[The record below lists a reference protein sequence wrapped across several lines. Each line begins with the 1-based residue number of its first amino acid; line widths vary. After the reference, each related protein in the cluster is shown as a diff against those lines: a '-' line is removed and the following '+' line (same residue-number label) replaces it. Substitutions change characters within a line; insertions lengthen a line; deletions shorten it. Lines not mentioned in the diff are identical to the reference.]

1 MKFPAQKR
9 SDFFKLPSKLKLML
23 VNLGLS
29 ITPIFVYMPVK
40 AAEQIYVVFGPLQFS
55 LPIAS
60 LEVYAKEGKI
70 DGKLAPY
77 AKHVEPQQM
86 EQLREVLLTPIDVT
100 PVAIAQF
107 LYSPQGEDILNRL
120 GQIIQ
125 TKAGQPGFY
134 AMRAALIKAAA
145 YPEGLTLLNVLREF
159 PTYGIKINSDRGFAE
174 IEALSRQIRQTEMAI
189 AAVNQESR
197 KEASIQREVEY
208 PSQIK
213 PSFSI
218 LPDLRQ
224 PGGVGYTK
232 EILTLTDFGRGRSFP
247 VDFYLPQVNGT
258 KLPLI
263 VISHGLGSDRMTF
276 AYLAQHLASYGF
288 AVAVLEHPGSNAQQL
303 QALTKGL
310 ASEVTPPTEFID
322 RPLDVKFLLDELTRS
337 FGRQLNLTEVGV
349 LGQSFGGY
357 TTFALAG
364 AGINFELLP
373 ADCAALNN
381 SLNLSLLLQ
390 CRSLEL
396 PQIQYQLADSRI
408 KAAIAINPIGSS
420 IFGQSQMANIAI
432 PLMIVSGSHDTIA
445 PALPEQIKPF
455 TWLTTP
461 DKYLVLL
468 NKGTHFSTLGQSDSA
483 VELPPE
489 VLGPDPTISQ
499 NYMKALSVAF
509 FETYLVGELS
519 YRRYL
524 SADYGQFI
532 SEDPMPLSLVESLT
546 GEQIIKK

>member
-1 MKFPAQKR
+1 MKLHRKKR

-29 ITPIFVYMPVK
+29 VTPIFVYMPVR

-197 KEASIQREVEY
+197 TEASMQREVEY

-232 EILTLTDFGRGRSFP
+232 EILTLTDFRRGRSFP
-247 VDFYLPQVNGT
+247 VDFYLPQVSGT

-276 AYLAQHLASYGF
+276 AYLAKHLASYGF

-303 QALTKGL
+303 QALSKGL

-322 RPLDVKFLLDELTRS
+322 RPLDVQFLLDELTRS
-337 FGRQLNLTEVGV
+337 FPKELNLTQVGV

-364 AGINFELLP
+364 AGINFEQLP

-381 SLNLSLLLQ
+381 SVNLSLLLQ

-420 IFGQSQMANIAI
+420 IFGQSQMANITI
-432 PLMIVSGSHDTIA
+432 PLMIVSGSHDTVA

-468 NKGTHFSTLGQSDSA
+468 NKGTHFSALGQSDTA

-509 FETYLVGELS
+509 FETYLVGELP
-519 YRRYL
+519 YQRYL

-532 SEDPMPLSLVESLT
+532 SEDPMPLSFIESLT

>member
-288 AVAVLEHPGSNAQQL
+288 AVAVL
-303 QALTKGL
+303 
-310 ASEVTPPTEFID
+310 
-322 RPLDVKFLLDELTRS
+322 
-337 FGRQLNLTEVGV
+337 
-349 LGQSFGGY
+349 
-357 TTFALAG
+357 
-364 AGINFELLP
+364 
-373 ADCAALNN
+373 
-381 SLNLSLLLQ
+381 
-390 CRSLEL
+390 
-396 PQIQYQLADSRI
+396 
-408 KAAIAINPIGSS
+408 
-420 IFGQSQMANIAI
+420 
-432 PLMIVSGSHDTIA
+432 
-445 PALPEQIKPF
+445 
-455 TWLTTP
+455 
-461 DKYLVLL
+461 
-468 NKGTHFSTLGQSDSA
+468 
-483 VELPPE
+483 
-489 VLGPDPTISQ
+489 
-499 NYMKALSVAF
+499 
-509 FETYLVGELS
+509 
-519 YRRYL
+519 
-524 SADYGQFI
+524 
-532 SEDPMPLSLVESLT
+532 
-546 GEQIIKK
+546 